1 MGSAMDQELT
11 IGRLAAAAG
20 VNVETIRFYQRK
32 GMLSAPKRRYGSIRR
47 YGVTDLMRINF
58 IKAAQRLG
66 FSLHEISELLA
77 LEDGT
82 HCREA
87 REQGERKLADVRVRI
102 ADLKR
107 VERALSELLAR
118 CSAAKGRVKCPLIA
132 SLHEAR

>member
-1 MGSAMDQELT
+1 MDQELT